1 MAIKYKQIALEI
13 KESIEHHDY
22 STEKLPT
29 EAALMKQYKVSRQT
43 IREALAALEKE
54 GLVRRVQ
61 GSGTFLTGLSSS
73 LAKNLIAV
81 FLPSLQEYIYPAL
94 IQDLRLQ
101 FEARGFSIQA
111 YETLNN
117 PAIERELLSE
127 LLKNPPGGLL
137 LEGCKSALPS
147 PNLDLLEA
155 LEEKGCPLVFLFNR
169 YTSMDTTYVM
179 DDNVQGSGL
188 LIRHLTSLGHTA
200 IAGIFQADDLQGLE
214 RYQGFMEGLRDVGL
228 PLPSEQICWYRTED
242 AAHLLFP
249 SSSQSFDDYLMEHI
263 KGCTAVVCYNDLL
276 AHHLAKFLH
285 RQGYQIPEEIAITS
299 FDNSYL
305 SYSDELYLT
314 SLYHKQK
321 EISSLACQ
329 AMLQRIIGLKVPS
342 YRVPWKLLIQ
352 ESTMPDA

>member
-1 MAIKYKQIALEI
+1 MAIKYKEIAMEL
-13 KESIEHHDY
+13 KNKIEHHFY
-22 STEKLPT
+22 TTEKLPT

-43 IREALAALEKE
+43 IREALSTLEHE
-54 GLVRRVQ
+54 GLVRRIQ
-61 GSGTFLTGLSSS
+61 GSGTFLTGLSSAS
-73 LAKNLIAV
+73 DKNHIAV

-101 FEARGFSIQA
+101 FEERGFSIQA
-111 YETLNN
+111 YETHNN
-117 PAIERELLSE
+117 PATERELLTE

-147 PNLDLLEA
+147 PNIDLLEA
-155 LEEKGCPLVFLFNR
+155 LEAKGCPLVFLFNR
-169 YTSMDTTYVM
+169 YASMDATYVM
-179 DDNVQGSGL
+179 DDNIQGSGL

-214 RYQGFMEGLRDVGL
+214 RYQGFMEGLRDAGL
-228 PLPSEQICWYRTED
+228 PLPSKQICWYRTED
-242 AAHLLFP
+242 AIQLLFP
-249 SSSQSFDDYLMEHI
+249 SSSQSFDEYLLEHI

-276 AHHLAKFLH
+276 AHYLTKLLH
-285 RQGYQIPEEIAITS
+285 RHGYKIPEEIAITS

-321 EISSLACQ
+321 EISTLACNV
-329 AMLQRIIGLKVPS
+329 MLQKIIGIPVSS
-342 YRVPWKLLIQ
+342 YAVPWELLIQ
-352 ESTMPDA
+352 ESTMPDV